1 MHLKFDA
8 VNLQL
13 IHFIDNIYSSQS
25 RRNSYNYL
33 NDDSTKYFSLSG
45 GFNAYYINV
54 LHPSNGS
61 HITTKIVTPS
71 VSIIVFIHANG
82 RFSNNLML
90 IHIGYQSP
98 TSGENLILVNTED
111 WSVTTYVSSSL
122 RTLLNYLPIFD
133 TDQIM
138 LLFSDFSLRTFIT
151 LQTAYDKLDKTE
163 FYSL

>member
-1 MHLKFDA
+1 MYLKFDA
-8 VNLQL
+8 VNLYV
-13 IHFIDNIYSSQS
+13 IHFIDNIYSNASKT
-25 RRNSYNYL
+25 NSYNYL
-33 NDDSTKYFSLSG
+33 SDDSTKYFSLSLG
-45 GFNAYYINV
+45 SSTYNIIA

-61 HITTKIVTPS
+61 HITTKIVTPPS
-71 VSIIVFIHANG
+71 PSFSFIFANG

-90 IHIGYQSP
+90 IHVPQLSP
-98 TSGENLILVNTED
+98 NGDNVILVNTED

-122 RTLLNYLPIFD
+122 RFLENYSPIFD

-138 LLFSDFSLRTFIT
+138 LLLFDSGFGFFN

>member
-1 MHLKFDA
+1 MYSKFDA
-8 VNLQL
+8 VNLYV
-13 IHFIDNIYSSQS
+13 IHFIDNIYSTQEY
-25 RRNSYNYL
+25 RNSYNYL
-33 NDDSTKYFSLSG
+33 NDDSTKYFSLNRG
-45 GFNAYYINV
+45 DVTFNIIV
-54 LHPSNGS
+54 LHPSNGN

-71 VSIIVFIHANG
+71 APSFSFFHANG

-98 TSGENLILVNTED
+98 TRGENLILVNTDD

-122 RTLLNYLPIFD
+122 RLLHNYLPIFD

-138 LLFSDFSLRTFIT
+138 LLFNDFSLGAYFT

>member
-1 MHLKFDA
+1 M
-8 VNLQL
+8 
-13 IHFIDNIYSSQS
+13 
-25 RRNSYNYL
+25 
-33 NDDSTKYFSLSG
+33 NDDSTKYFSLIPG
-45 GFNAYYINV
+45 LFTHNIIV

-61 HITTKIVTPS
+61 HITTKIVTSP
-71 VSIIVFIHANG
+71 ITYIAFPRANG

-90 IHIGYQSP
+90 IHVPQQTP
-98 TSGENLILVNTED
+98 TRGDNLIFVNTED

-122 RTLLNYLPIFD
+122 RTVYNYSPIFD

-138 LLFSDFSLRTFIT
+138 LLLFDLNLGFFT

>member
-1 MHLKFDA
+1 MYSKFDA
-8 VNLQL
+8 VKIHL
-13 IHFIDNIYSSQS
+13 IHFIDDIYSRSV
-25 RRNSYNYL
+25 RRMNYNYL
-33 NDDSTKYFSLSG
+33 NDDSTKYFSLSLG
-45 GFNAYYINV
+45 SSTYNIIA

-61 HITTKIVTPS
+61 HITTKIVTSPIT
-71 VSIIVFIHANG
+71 SISFPRANG

-98 TSGENLILVNTED
+98 TRGENLILVNTDD
-111 WSVTTYVSSSL
+111 WSVTTYVSSSRRSL
-122 RTLLNYLPIFD
+122 YNYSPIFD

-138 LLFSDFSLRTFIT
+138 LLLRDSSLGELT